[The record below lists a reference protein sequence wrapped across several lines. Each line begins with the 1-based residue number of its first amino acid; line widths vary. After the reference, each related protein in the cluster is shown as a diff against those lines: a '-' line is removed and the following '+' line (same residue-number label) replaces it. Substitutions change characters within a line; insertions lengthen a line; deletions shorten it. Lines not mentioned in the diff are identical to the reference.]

1 MGLPGTGKT
10 WLGERISKQFKIP
23 LWDADIV
30 REIYNDWDFS
40 SEGRERQALRMRTLA
55 EIDPISIAA
64 FIAPLPG
71 LVRHFF
77 PDKIIWMDTM
87 KEGKYEDTNKLFV
100 APSKPDVRIKSW
112 IDEDQLFK
120 CLEGISPGIKDT
132 QNFLNELTEKLAKL

>member
-87 KEGKYEDTNKLFV
+87 KEGKYEDTNKLFQ
-100 APSKPDVRIKSW
+100 KPVTVDY
-112 IDEDQLFK
+112 E
-120 CLEGISPGIKDT
+120 IKDY
-132 QNFLNELTEKLAKL
+132 NYESIINEIKNRLQ